1 MKALLRYPWVLT
13 LVVTLLGWVWVAA
26 AERAVTQSQLG
37 SFKQQIDLLQDKE
50 QTTADRLVQIQSA
63 VIEVQTDVKWIR
75 SELEH
80 LRDRREGAGQ

>member
-13 LVVTLLGWVWVAA
+13 LVVTLFGWVWVAA

>member
-13 LVVTLLGWVWVAA
+13 LVVTLFGWVWVAA
-26 AERAVTQSQLG
+26 AERAVTQSQL
-37 SFKQQIDLLQDKE
+37 SNFKQQIDLLQDKE